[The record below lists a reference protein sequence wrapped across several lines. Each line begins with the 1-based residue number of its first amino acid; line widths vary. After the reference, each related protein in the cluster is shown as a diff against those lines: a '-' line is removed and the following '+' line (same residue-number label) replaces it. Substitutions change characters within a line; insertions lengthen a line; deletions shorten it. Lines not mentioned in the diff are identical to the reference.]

1 MVDVPK
7 LRIQTIRLLPFATNL
22 VFSIDIKT
30 GDSLKINR
38 YSITLLKDMDKD
50 AALQF
55 LVHAT
60 LTLLF
65 RHTARAKAHVVTVS
79 DGILWAFASCVAASE
94 CVTALQIAVPPI
106 LPASTLEL
114 PPQKMV
120 ETYYYMLKDRVGSK
134 EGEGQETP
142 PYMVEA
148 DTEDTNEGSSRG
160 AASDDSDEDLEGDS
174 SGDSEG
180 DSEEKSIYT
189 DSATESSITEFIK
202 HLQKLGIGNQSAK
215 DSELYRLYEQYKP
228 TRPRIDR
235 IRTLL
240 RQVQGY
246 GTGKFFVSSKPAR
259 KNPFPDVLNLTYT
272 RRIIERT
279 AVVADISGSMYGY
292 REQIYQA
299 IGDVLNACET
309 VDLYLADT
317 KVLGTLKK
325 IRRPEQIQ
333 ILDGG
338 GTDMGRSLWEVRNTR
353 KYRNIVMI
361 TDNQTYWNDVDPIT
375 DVNVY
380 AILVGEVNEELPS
393 WIRRLT

>member
-1 MVDVPK
+1 MVEIAK

-22 VFSIDIKT
+22 LFAIEIKT
-30 GDSLKINR
+30 GDSLRISR
-38 YSITLLKDMDKD
+38 YSLTLTEDINKDD
-50 AALQF
+50 ALQF

-60 LTLLF
+60 LTLLL
-65 RHTARAKAHVVTVS
+65 RHTARAKAHVATVS
-79 DGILWAFASCVAASE
+79 DGILWAFASCVATSE
-94 CVTALQIAVPPI
+94 CVTSLSLGIAPV
-106 LPASTLEL
+106 LPAAALDL
-114 PPQKMV
+114 PPQKTV
-120 ETYYYMLKDRVGSK
+120 ETYYYILKDRAGNQQD
-134 EGEGQETP
+134 QEQQEQQNAP

-148 DTEDTNEGSSRG
+148 DTESENEASDDG
-160 AASDDSDEDLEGDS
+160 AASSDDDDINADAEG
-174 SGDSEG
+174 
-180 DSEEKSIYT
+180 KSVYT
-189 DSATESSITEFIK
+189 DSATESSIAEFIK
-202 HLQKLGIGNQSAK
+202 HLEKAGIGNQSAK

-259 KNPFPDVLNLTYT
+259 KNPFPDVLNLAYT

-292 REQIYQA
+292 RDQIYQA
-299 IGDVLNACET
+299 IGDVINACET

-317 KVLGTLKK
+317 QVLNTIKR

-338 GTDMGRSLWEVRNTR
+338 GTDMGQAIWEVRNTR
-353 KYRNIVMI
+353 KYRNIVVV
-361 TDNQTYWNDVDPIT
+361 TDNQTYWDHVEPVT
-375 DVNVY
+375 DVGVY
-380 AILVGEVNEELPS
+380 AILLGDVNEELPN